1 MSDEYKLTSTSDTE
15 WLTPHIQ
22 SFPVNATA
30 VSDVD
35 RISFEVRPSRRLCA
49 CCQCATLFPY
59 QFPAASRRVLYLAVI
74 SRSWARV

>member
-1 MSDEYKLTSTSDTE
+1 MSAGKMHFTRSSAQGWDTRAPGADKVLLVADEYKLTSTSDTE

-49 CCQCATLFPY
+49 CC
-59 QFPAASRRVLYLAVI
+59 
-74 SRSWARV
+74 